1 MKTYPIAL
9 VHLDRQRCVIVGGGA
24 VAARKVSGLRA
35 AGDQVT
41 VISPTLCPA
50 MEEHAATGAVEVL
63 RRDYHPGDLEG
74 AFVVIAATDDAQVNQ
89 QVWEEAQAGNILVNV
104 VDDPD
109 RCTFIAPAVVRRGPL
124 TLAISTSGASPA
136 LSRQLRQQL
145 EQTFGPEY
153 ATYVT
158 LLGKIRQRSHGS
170 VPAKRRRALW
180 DDLLASDMLDLVLA
194 GDEAAAR
201 RRAEEILRQHA
212 APEAST

>member
-24 VAARKVSGLRA
+24 VAARKVGGLRA
-35 AGDQVT
+35 AGAQVT
-41 VISPTLCPA
+41 VISPRLCPA
-50 MEEHAATGAVEVL
+50 MEEHAAMGSVEVL
-63 RRDYHPGDLEG
+63 RRGYRPGDLEG
-74 AFVVIAATDDAQVNQ
+74 AFVAIAATDDEQVNQ

-109 RCTFIAPAVVRRGPL
+109 HCTFIAPAVVRRGPL
-124 TLAISTSGASPA
+124 TLAISTGGASPA
-136 LSRQLRQQL
+136 LSRHLRQQL
-145 EQTFGPEY
+145 EGTFGPEY

-158 LLGKIRQRSHGS
+158 LLGEIRQRSHGS

-180 DDLLASDMLDLVLA
+180 DHLLASDVLDLVLA
-194 GDEAAAR
+194 GDEVAAR

-212 APEAST
+212 SPEAGE